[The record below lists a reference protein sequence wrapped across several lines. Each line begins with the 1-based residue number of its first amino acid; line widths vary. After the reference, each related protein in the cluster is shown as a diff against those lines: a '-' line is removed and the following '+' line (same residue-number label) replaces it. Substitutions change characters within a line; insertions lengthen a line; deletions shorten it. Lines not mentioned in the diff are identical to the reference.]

1 LTKKINREII
11 LIGPYP
17 PPYGGISV
25 HIKNLAD
32 YLATSGYRL
41 KWLCIAEKVLRDID
55 GTNTFRFQNYHRII
69 CYLLKKGK
77 AFYHIHVSGLGSF
90 RRVFFGIIPKMM
102 NRSKIVL
109 TLHSGSFPI
118 ELNKQ
123 SKPIRFLVGLLLKL
137 IDHFICVNE
146 LIQKAICSLG
156 IDPKKTSIVPA
167 FAVNCDLTH
176 MELPSPILTFY
187 QNHSP
192 VLATMGY
199 SYETHYGF
207 DLSIRAVTALREFYP
222 RIGLVIAGPKNT
234 DRHFEKLKSSFDLI
248 NKPFILIAGEIEYPV
263 NLLIIK
269 NCDVYLRPT
278 DHDGDAVSIREALAL
293 NIPVVASRTSFR
305 PDGILLFD
313 IRDYEGMV
321 SNIKNALNFK
331 KDVGHSVN
339 KIKDTDNL
347 NKVLKICDQFL

>member
-1 LTKKINREII
+1 MIKKLNRNII

-25 HIKNLAD
+25 HIKNLANFLID
-32 YLATSGYRL
+32 AGYIL
-41 KWLCIAEKVLRDID
+41 KWLCISEKVIREIG
-55 GTNTFRFQNYHRII
+55 GTDTFRFQNYYRII
-69 CYLLKKGK
+69 YYLLKRGRTV
-77 AFYHIHVSGLGSF
+77 YHIHVSGLGSF
-90 RRVFFGIIPKMM
+90 RRVFFGIIPKII
-102 NRSKIVL
+102 NGSKIVL

-118 ELNKQ
+118 ELNNQ
-123 SKPIRFLVGLLLKL
+123 SKPLRLLVGLLLKS

-146 LIQKAICSLG
+146 LIQEAICSLG

-176 MELPSPILTFY
+176 MELPSAIRTFY

-207 DLSIRAVTALREFYP
+207 DLSIKAVSALREIYP

-234 DRHFEKLKSSFDLI
+234 DRYFDKLNSRFDLI

-269 NCDVYLRPT
+269 NGDVYLRPT

-293 NIPVVASRTSFR
+293 NTPVVASRTSFR
-305 PDGILLFD
+305 PEGILLFD
-313 IRDYEGMV
+313 IRDYEGLLL
-321 SNIKNALNFK
+321 NIKSALDPK
-331 KDVGHSVN
+331 KVVGRSVN
-339 KIKDTDNL
+339 IIRDTKNL
-347 NKVLKICDQFL
+347 KKVLKIYDEFL